1 MEQNNIIKN
10 TVDSALSGMKL
21 RYQNKGR
28 LFELIIQNDNAA
40 FRFKIVADDEN
51 DLLVVV
57 GFFPVFIPKSSLEC
71 MYKYVNELNYK
82 TVAGKFVI
90 NPDDGELTFRLA
102 TNVDGGA
109 INEELV
115 HVCLFM
121 ASTTLTS
128 SFEDIMKAM
137 FGGPQMVFTFG
148 EKEEPDDQGET
159 D

>member
-10 TVDSALSGMKL
+10 TVDTALRSMEL

-28 LFELIIQNDNAA
+28 LFTLIIQNENAA
-40 FRFKIVADDEN
+40 FRYKIVADDEN

-57 GFFPVFIPKSSLEC
+57 GYFPVFIPKSSLEW

-82 TVAGKFVI
+82 TVVGKFVI
-90 NPDDGELTFRLA
+90 DPDDGELTFRLA

-115 HVCLFM
+115 HVCLLM
-121 ASTTLTS
+121 ASKTLAS
-128 SFEDIMKAM
+128 SYEDIMKAM
-137 FGGPQMVFTFG
+137 FGGPQMVFTFAG
-148 EKEEPDDQGET
+148 CQEPDEQ
-159 D
+159 